1 MSARDDRRFARDD
14 APGAGDDGGVR
25 VKQLLALAFAVAVI
39 AGSAGFA
46 SAQQLEEK
54 STDRKTFTG
63 ARELIIDNITG
74 FIEVTASTGS
84 TVEVE
89 IEKSL
94 KARSQDRM
102 DLAKREIS
110 LAVKQDGGLVQL
122 LVDGPFRCHCADN
135 STNFHGGLPYDF
147 SYNFKVRVPRDI
159 YLELKTVNDSHVLVE
174 GTTGDYKISNVN
186 GGIEMREVEGS
197 GSVHTVN
204 GKVTVSFARNPK
216 AATSFK
222 SVNGTLDVT
231 FRGGLN
237 ADAKMKTMNGGL
249 YTDFPVT
256 ALPVSSVQPE
266 RRDGG
271 FVWKSNRMTG
281 VRIGSGGP
289 ELSFETL
296 NGNVLIKNREK

>member
-1 MSARDDRRFARDD
+1 MRSVILIMAA
-14 APGAGDDGGVR
+14 
-25 VKQLLALAFAVAVI
+25 ALAGV
-39 AGSAGFA
+39 A
-46 SAQQLEEK
+46 SAQIEDK
-54 STDRKTFTG
+54 STERKTFTG
-63 ARELIIDNITG
+63 ARELIIDNVSG
-74 FIEVTASTGS
+74 NIEVSASTGA

-89 IEKSL
+89 VEKSL
-94 KARSQDRM
+94 RARSQDRI
-102 DLAKREIS
+102 DIAKKEIS
-110 LAVKQDGGLVQL
+110 LAVKQEGGLVQL
-122 LVDGPFRCHCADN
+122 MVDGPFRCHCADN
-135 STNFHGGLPYDF
+135 SINFRGRQVYDF
-147 SYNFKVRVPRDI
+147 SYNFKVRVPRDLF
-159 YLELKTVNDSHVLVE
+159 LELRTVNDARILVE
-174 GTTGDYKISNVN
+174 GTSGDYKISNVN
-186 GGIEMREVEGS
+186 GGIEMRDVEGS

-204 GKVTVSFARNPK
+204 GGVKVSYARNPK

-237 ADAKMKTMNGGL
+237 ADARMKTMNGGL
-249 YTDFPVT
+249 FTDFAVT
-256 ALPVSSVQPE
+256 TLPATSTLAQPE

>member
-1 MSARDDRRFARDD
+1 
-14 APGAGDDGGVR
+14 
-25 VKQLLALAFAVAVI
+25 
-39 AGSAGFA
+39 
-46 SAQQLEEK
+46 
-54 STDRKTFTG
+54 
-63 ARELIIDNITG
+63 
-74 FIEVTASTGS
+74 
-84 TVEVE
+84 
-89 IEKSL
+89 
-94 KARSQDRM
+94 
-102 DLAKREIS
+102 
-110 LAVKQDGGLVQL
+110 LV
-122 LVDGPFRCHCADN
+122 
-135 STNFHGGLPYDF
+135 YDF
-147 SYNFKVRVPRDI
+147 TYNFKVRVPRDI

-174 GTTGDYKISNVN
+174 GTSGDYKISNVN

-216 AATSFK
+216 QATSFK

-256 ALPVSSVQPE
+256 ALPVSASVQPE

>member
-1 MSARDDRRFARDD
+1 MRSVILIMAA
-14 APGAGDDGGVR
+14 
-25 VKQLLALAFAVAVI
+25 ALAGV
-39 AGSAGFA
+39 A
-46 SAQQLEEK
+46 SAQIEDK
-54 STDRKTFTG
+54 STERKTFTG
-63 ARELIIDNITG
+63 ARELIIDNVSG
-74 FIEVTASTGS
+74 NIEVSASTGA

-89 IEKSL
+89 VEKSL
-94 KARSQDRM
+94 RARSQDRI
-102 DLAKREIS
+102 DIAKKEIS
-110 LAVKQDGGLVQL
+110 LAVKQEGGLVQL
-122 LVDGPFRCHCADN
+122 MVDGPFRCHCADN
-135 STNFHGGLPYDF
+135 SINFRGRQVYDF
-147 SYNFKVRVPRDI
+147 SYNFKVRVPRDLF
-159 YLELKTVNDSHVLVE
+159 LELRTVNDARILVE
-174 GTTGDYKISNVN
+174 GTSGDYKISNVN

-204 GKVTVSFARNPK
+204 GGVKVSYARNPK

-237 ADAKMKTMNGGL
+237 ADARMKTMNGGL
-249 YTDFPVT
+249 FTDFAVT
-256 ALPVSSVQPE
+256 TLPATSTLAQPE